1 MYNLGEQFK
10 IDKQRAIANKKNII
24 QGPNYRFTVLTER
37 LIRLEYNDNG
47 HFVDD
52 PTELVLYRDLK
63 TPEFNLKEDTNFI
76 VITTK
81 YFKLTYIKG
90 KSFLGGKANPS
101 ANLKV
106 DLLNTDRYWYY
117 GHPEVRNFGLPNSS
131 LAEGGLKGKGIYSAE
146 GLASIDDT
154 NSLILHED
162 GTVSKNNE
170 LRVDTYLFMYNNDFE
185 EALKDYY
192 QITGFPALIP
202 RYALGNW
209 WSSNENYN
217 DLELKTLI
225 DNFERNEIP
234 LSIIVLDKDWHKR
247 INIKNKNLRTGFTF
261 NDKYFTNPK
270 AMIDYLHSKNIRIG
284 LSVDPTSGIYNI
296 DTYYN
301 EALKYLKADQSGKIP
316 YNVLDP
322 KFIDVYFKL
331 FIHPLD
337 TLGIDFYWLDL
348 ENPQTIEELTLFKH
362 YQFYDMQRDFKRRPL
377 LLSEGKTIAPHRYP
391 VLYSGKTEVSWN
403 TLRKIP
409 FYNNNTFNN
418 GAPFVA
424 HDVSGYFK
432 GTEDNELYLRSIQ
445 LGVFSPILKFV
456 VDKGHYYKREPW
468 RWDIKTHTIAKDYLN
483 LRHKLIPYI
492 YSEAYKYH
500 KFGDQLIKPLYYIKP
515 SFYDDVLY
523 RNEYFFGSSLFIAP
537 IITQKDEVM
546 NRVVHNFYLPNGTWY
561 DYVTGKKFP
570 GGKSYISFFRD
581 EDYPVFAKSGSIIP
595 LSNNKNINDTTPP
608 TDMEI
613 NIFPGQSNSYTLFE
627 DDGESDLYRKDYYL
641 LTQIDYTYMPNNY
654 SVVIR
659 ALKGKSGII
668 PEKRNYKIVFRNT
681 KRTDEVSAYIN
692 ETSLSLKT
700 YVDGPNFILEIKDVP
715 TVGQLTISCKGKDI
729 EIDALR
735 LINEDIERI
744 ISDLKISTE
753 MKEKIDSILFGKDPI
768 KKKRIAIRKLGKNG
782 LDKKFIRMFLKLL
795 EYIGEI

>member
-1 MYNLGEQFK
+1 MYNLGAQFTLDTK
-10 IDKQRAIANKKNII
+10 RAKANKNNII

-90 KSFLGGKANPS
+90 KSFLGGKANPA

-106 DLLNTDRYWYY
+106 ELLNTDRYWYY
-117 GHPEVRNFGLPNSS
+117 GHLEVRNFGLPNSS
-131 LAEGGLKGKGIYSAE
+131 LAKGGLKGKGLYSAE
-146 GLASIDDT
+146 GMASIDDT
-154 NSLILHED
+154 SSLIFHED
-162 GTVSKNNE
+162 GTTSVNNE
-170 LRVDTYLFMYNNDFE
+170 LRVDTYLFMYNKDFE
-185 EALKDYY
+185 AALKDYY

-209 WSSNENYN
+209 WSSNDNYD
-217 DLELKTLI
+217 DLQLKTLI
-225 DNFERNEIP
+225 DNFERNNIP
-234 LSIIVLDKDWHKR
+234 LSIVVLDKDWHKR
-247 INIKNKNLRTGFTF
+247 IKLKDKHLRTGFTF

-284 LSVDPTSGIYNI
+284 LSIDPTSGLYNI

-301 EALKYLKADQSGKIP
+301 EALKYIQTDKSGKIP

-322 KFIDVYFKL
+322 KFVDVYFKL

-337 TLGIDFYWLDL
+337 ALGVDFYWLDL
-348 ENPQTIEELTLFKH
+348 ENEQNINELTLLKH
-362 YQFYDMQRDFKRRPL
+362 YHFYDMQRNFKRRPL
-377 LLSEGKTIAPHRYP
+377 LLSEEKTIAPHRYP
-391 VLYSGKTEVSWN
+391 VLYSGKTEVSWS

-409 FYNNNTFNN
+409 FYNNNSFNN

-445 LGVFSPILKFV
+445 LGVFSPILKFG
-456 VDKGHYYKREPW
+456 VDKGKYYKREPW
-468 RWDIKTHTIAKDYLN
+468 RWDIKTYTIAKDYLN

-500 KFGDQLIKPLYYIKP
+500 KFGDQLIKPLYYLKP
-515 SFYDDVLY
+515 NFYDDVLY
-523 RNEYFFGSSLFIAP
+523 RNEYFFGSSLLIAP

-546 NRVVHNFYLPNGTWY
+546 NRVVHNFYLPEGTWY

-570 GGKSYISFFRD
+570 GGKNYINFFRD
-581 EDYPVFAKSGSIIP
+581 EDYPVFAKSGAIIP
-595 LSNNKNINDTTPP
+595 LSNNQNLNDTTSPV
-608 TDMEI
+608 DMEI

-659 ALKGKSGII
+659 AIDGKSGIV
-668 PEKRNYKIVFRNT
+668 PDKRNYKIVFRNT
-681 KRTDEVSAYIN
+681 KKTDNVTAYMN
-692 ETSLSLKT
+692 ETAMSLKT
-700 YVDGPNFILEIKDVP
+700 YVNGPDFIVEINDVP
-715 TVGQLTISCKGKDI
+715 TVGQLSISCKGKDI

-744 ISDLKISTE
+744 ISDLQIPTE
-753 MKEKIDSILFGKDPI
+753 MKENIDHILFGNETI
-768 KKKRIAIRKLGKNG
+768 KRKRIEIRKLARIG
-782 LDKKFIRMFLKLL
+782 LDKKFVKMFLKLL